1 MMATLIYLH
10 PEQVGFWA
18 SFVLSE
24 ITGLITSQLEGGF
37 PMVVEKIRTLV
48 AFLFNKSSKVLS
60 SLGIDRGFRQ
70 SLLTIW

>member
-1 MMATLIYLH
+1 MATLIYLY
-10 PEQVGFWA
+10 PDQIGFWA

-37 PMVVEKIRTLV
+37 PMVLEKFRTLV
-48 AFLFNKSSKVLS
+48 AYLSNKSSKVLS
-60 SLGIDRGFRQ
+60 FLGINRGFRQ